1 MKPQSNVSVPKFLP
15 ACLAALLLACLA
27 LFASAA
33 PAAAHDEFLGSN
45 PAPGSTVDTAPAAVE
60 LTFSA
65 SPSALGST
73 VQVLDAAGTQWA
85 EGDLKIQDTV
95 ATQPLAT
102 GMPDGTYTV
111 QWRVVSSDA
120 HPIEGSFDFSVAAGS
135 TATAPAGAGVSTP
148 GKNTAGTDTPA
159 AADTSAAA
167 AAQEEEASGAFP
179 WALGVGAV
187 VLLVI
192 VAGTALVVR
201 RRLSSGYGPPGQ
213 D

>member
-1 MKPQSNVSVPKFLP
+1 MKPHSYEQVPKFLP
-15 ACLAALLLACLA
+15 SCLAALVLVCLA
-27 LFASAA
+27 LFVPAA
-33 PAAAHDEFLGSN
+33 PAAAHDEFLGSD
-45 PAPGSTVDTAPAAVE
+45 PAPGSTVDAAPAAVE

-65 SPSALGST
+65 PPSALGST
-73 VQVLDAAGTQWA
+73 VQVVDGAGTEWA
-85 EGDLKIQDTV
+85 DGDLRIVDAV
-95 ATQPLAT
+95 ATQPLAP

-135 TATAPAGAGVSTP
+135 TPAATAGAGASATQSAEA
-148 GKNTAGTDTPA
+148 KTAAGTE
-159 AADTSAAA
+159 TSAAA
-167 AAQEEEASGAFP
+167 EEEASGAFP

-187 VLLVI
+187 VLVVI
-192 VAGTALVVR
+192 VGVTAFVVR

>member
-1 MKPQSNVSVPKFLP
+1 M
-15 ACLAALLLACLA
+15 
-27 LFASAA
+27 
-33 PAAAHDEFLGSN
+33 
-45 PAPGSTVDTAPAAVE
+45 
-60 LTFSA
+60 
-65 SPSALGST
+65 GST
-73 VQVLDAAGTQWA
+73 VQVLDEAGTQWA
-85 EGDLKIQDTV
+85 DGDLRIQDAV
-95 ATQPLAT
+95 ATQPLAP

-135 TATAPAGAGVSTP
+135 TATAPAGAGASAP
-148 GKNTAGTDTPA
+148 ESATAGTGTSTA
-159 AADTSAAA
+159 AAP
-167 AAQEEEASGAFP
+167 QEEEASGAFP

-187 VLLVI
+187 VLVVI